1 MLLISMM
8 EETEAIFLHGKLATL
23 IPFVVNKIG
32 NDPVEKKFRYLSVT
46 GANEFFDMM
55 RLIKGGGVIPIRIV
69 IDIFAYK
76 IVTNILHRMKIKV
89 YICRTFNNGRTKL
102 FSYE

>member
-1 MLLISMM
+1 MM
-8 EETEAIFLHGKLATL
+8 PTPPVASRSEN
-23 IPFVVNKIG
+23 NKI
-32 NDPVEKKFRYLSVT
+32 NNTRRKPDSKQHIRFTPDLPVT

-55 RLIKGGGVIPIRIV
+55 RLIKRGGVIPIRIV